1 LGKILNIDIVEENDL
16 KLEEKEYLSNMI
28 ISIHNLLTREE
39 NDFHF
44 KKSIEMFSVKKEI
57 AEIAEKSSFSCILT
71 RTSSNLKEKHELFSI
86 FSKPVYSPFSRTDKL
101 TCFFTILFMALL
113 MEIMYYDTEVE
124 SEEEATSLTGGLDQ
138 SSFQFVITTQTVS
151 SLIFKFFLIF

>member
-57 AEIAEKSSFSCILT
+57 AEHEKSSFSCIPT

>member
-1 LGKILNIDIVEENDL
+1 MGKILHIDIVEENDL

-57 AEIAEKSSFSCILT
+57 AEKSSFSCIPT
-71 RTSSNLKEKHELFSI
+71 RISSNLKEKHELFSI
-86 FSKPVYSPFSRTDKL
+86 FSKPLYSPFSRTDRL

-124 SEEEATSLTGGLDQ
+124 SEEEANSLTGGLDQ

>member
-1 LGKILNIDIVEENDL
+1 
-16 KLEEKEYLSNMI
+16 
-28 ISIHNLLTREE
+28 
-39 NDFHF
+39 
-44 KKSIEMFSVKKEI
+44 
-57 AEIAEKSSFSCILT
+57 
-71 RTSSNLKEKHELFSI
+71 
-86 FSKPVYSPFSRTDKL
+86 
-101 TCFFTILFMALL
+101 MALL